1 MNKTLEK
8 LKAICEQHNCE
19 MDVIYDAG
27 WEEWNLIFFAPPKM
41 QWNSA
46 TSTAITWTGSLKGTI
61 GFLKSELY
69 YGFSR
74 ASKAQ
79 LWETGQDD

>member
-1 MNKTLEK
+1 MKTLDK
-8 LKAICEQHNCE
+8 LKEICKEHGCD
-19 MDVIYDAG
+19 MDIMYDVS
-27 WEEWNLIFFAPPKM
+27 WEEWNLVFFAPPKM

-61 GFLKSELY
+61 AFLRSEIKC
-69 YGFSR
+69 GFSR

-79 LWETGQDD
+79 LWETGQI

>member
-1 MNKTLEK
+1 MKTLDK
-8 LKAICEQHNCE
+8 LNAICAKYDCE
-19 MDVIYDAG
+19 MDHYYCPVY
-27 WEEWNLIFFAPPKM
+27 EEWNLIFFAPAKM

-61 GFLKSELY
+61 GFLKEELAC
-69 YGFSR
+69 GFSR

-79 LWETGQDD
+79 LWETGQL

>member
-1 MNKTLEK
+1 MKTLEK
-8 LKAICEQHNCE
+8 LKQICKEHDCD
-19 MDVIYDAG
+19 MDVIYDAYWG
-27 WEEWNLIFFAPPKM
+27 EWNLVFFAPAKM

-61 GFLKSELY
+61 SFLKEELAC
-69 YGFSR
+69 GFSR

-79 LWETGQDD
+79 LWETGQL